1 MFPADIIH
9 QANQP
14 GTRNL
19 VFQTEIERL
28 NWIGQNRHNLTRGQ
42 ILFVR
47 DPEQSFWWD
56 GVEAKEL
63 SSAEGNSVRLA
74 GDQIVGGNKTFSN
87 PIRCDT
93 FPTNNS
99 HLANKLYVDV
109 TTSSIYPVHQYQ
121 LKPTVDYLK
130 CENINEEGIWID
142 KTGPFRY
149 LLINGK
155 IKTGTTDAS
164 RTEEIVTLGPEFTP
178 DNYPMR
184 GDIIAFNG
192 VVRTANENKP
202 VTGAIDINA
211 GIISITLPPNCAV
224 NDRVWATA
232 VWIGA

>member
-14 GTRNL
+14 GIRNL

-47 DPEQSFWWD
+47 EPEQSFWWD
-56 GVEAKEL
+56 GVEAKDL

-93 FPTNNS
+93 YPTHNS

-109 TTSSIYPVHQYQ
+109 ATSSIYPVHQYP
-121 LKPTVDYLK
+121 LKPETDYLK
-130 CENINEEGIWID
+130 CDDLEEGVWID

-155 IKTGTTDAS
+155 IKQQINES
-164 RTEEIVTLGPEFTP
+164 KTENIVTLGPEFTP

-192 VVRTANENKP
+192 IVRTNGGNKP
-202 VTGAIDINA
+202 VIGAIDISA
-211 GIISITLPPNCAV
+211 GVISITLPSGCEV
-224 NDRVWATA
+224 NNRVWATA